1 MRRLR
6 RHPRIAVSN
15 SCRRLL
21 PFAIQRIR
29 VITEELAL
37 SHTNPVSKEIEPS
50 EVRLEVAENRR
61 WLKQA
66 EAEIA

>member
-1 MRRLR
+1 M
-6 RHPRIAVSN
+6 SN
-15 SCRRLL
+15 SCCRLL

-37 SHTNPVSKEIEPS
+37 SHTNPVSKEIEPP
-50 EVRLEVAENRR
+50 EVRPEVAENRR